1 MLMLCH
7 FFMTR
12 NELKKIVNKEREGEG
27 KKTLGFG
34 NSQGREKLKKQSNI
48 KNADGERDKTMQTMH
63 NEMG

>member
-1 MLMLCH
+1 MLCH

>member
-1 MLMLCH
+1 MLCH

-27 KKTLGFG
+27 KKPLGFG
-34 NSQGREKLKKQSNI
+34 NSQGRERLKKQSNI

-63 NEMG
+63 NEIG